1 MKNLTFVS
9 ALLLA
14 LASPVAPA
22 LAHGFGG
29 GGFHGGGWHGG
40 GWHGGRGFWRNG
52 VWVPVAIGGVA
63 LGGSAVCMRWSDE
76 FQQYVNVCGQG
87 Y

>member
-1 MKNLTFVS
+1 MITGESSMKNLTFVS

-29 GGFHGGGWHGG
+29 GG
-40 GWHGGRGFWRNG
+40 WHGGRGFWRNG

-63 LGGSAVCMRWSDE
+63 LGGAAVCMRWSDE